1 MSMPEAAAP
10 LVRPPLGVHFA
21 TVLGI
26 GHLRP
31 ASGTWASIA
40 AGALGWAF
48 CAWAG
53 ESRLLPGLVVATIA
67 ASVIGLLASPAAIRH
82 FARRDPSQVVI
93 DEVAGTWAAL
103 ACIPA
108 AVLHR
113 EPFLAV
119 AVAVLWFRVFDIAK
133 PWPVGWLERLPG
145 AWGIMV
151 DDLAAGLLAGAMS
164 AAVLH

>member
-1 MSMPEAAAP
+1 MPEAAAP

-40 AGALGWAF
+40 AGMAAWAF

-53 ESRLLPGLVVATIA
+53 EGRLLPGLVAATIA
-67 ASVIGLLASPAAIRH
+67 VSVIGLLASPAAMRH

-113 EPFLAV
+113 EPLLAV
-119 AVAVLWFRVFDIAK
+119 AVAVAWFRVFDIAK